1 VHADRNQ
8 IVRNIWSVHPVTS
21 GHQPAPV
28 RDAMEDRMLTRF
40 ASTLRRAS
48 CPGPPARN
56 DIRTSIEAAGH
67 RALELDLCSAPYK
80 ALRFASTALARGL
93 RALTAPARRTPS
105 WQLRNGQ
112 QFDACDNPQLMIRSD

>member
-1 VHADRNQ
+1 MNTFPDPSEITA
-8 IVRNIWSVHPVTS
+8 IETSVNL
-21 GHQPAPV
+21 PAI
-28 RDAMEDRMLTRF
+28 AH
-40 ASTLRRAS
+40 
-48 CPGPPARN
+48 
-56 DIRTSIEAAGH
+56 SI
-67 RALELDLCSAPYK
+67 LDLCSAPYK